1 MTIYHKAIKVRKE
14 CESHFLCTECTYKE
28 QCLNSN
34 ILLLEPRLADLKE
47 IVKAIV
53 LEKWNI
59 K

>member
-1 MTIYHKAIKVRKE
+1 MTIYQKAVKVRKE
-14 CESHFLCTECTYKE
+14 CESHFLCTDCLYKE

-34 ILLLEPRLADLKE
+34 IVLIEPRLAELKD

-53 LEKWNI
+53 LEKWNV

>member
-1 MTIYHKAIKVRKE
+1 MTIYQKAIKVRKE
-14 CESHFLCTECTYKE
+14 CETHFLCTECSYKE

-34 ILLLEPRLADLKE
+34 IVLLEPRLSEIKE

-53 LEKWNI
+53 LEKWNV

>member
-1 MTIYHKAIKVRKE
+1 MTIYQEAVKVRKE
-14 CESHFLCTECTYKE
+14 CESHFLCTDCSYKE

-34 ILLLEPRLADLKE
+34 IVLLEPRFTDLKE

>member
-1 MTIYHKAIKVRKE
+1 MTIYQKAIKVRKE
-14 CESHFLCTECTYKE
+14 CEKHFLCTECSYKE

-53 LEKWNI
+53 LEKWNV